1 MPGGALL
8 RRHQIS
14 YNQVIMITTARV
26 STSYKA
32 QYSDPI
38 AFEPGDL
45 LTLTGRS
52 DNWNGNTWL
61 WAVASKDG
69 REGWI
74 PDSLANAAL
83 TSPQVATMSYNARE
97 LDCHEGELLTVTN
110 ATHGWCWCENER
122 GVSGWVPEENLL
134 MQIPD

>member
-14 YNQVIMITTARV
+14 YSQVIMITTARV

-74 PDSLANAAL
+74 PLTLLQEQDIILGTHSLYSSWLITAPL
-83 TSPQVATMSYNARE
+83 S
-97 LDCHEGELLTVTN
+97 CHN
-110 ATHGWCWCENER
+110 HGN
-122 GVSGWVPEENLL
+122 NKH
-134 MQIPD
+134 